1 MKVKVIK
8 ACWFGNK
15 LYDPDLSAVDI
26 IIDYPCEDA
35 DKLPS
40 WAEPVG
46 AVKTKAANKEGQKGK
61 EGEANNAKVGELP
74 VTEKNTLLEEAKAAG
89 IEGNQILG
97 WKVETLK
104 AKIAAAKKDKEG
116 EGEEEKGEGKDE

>member
-46 AVKTKAANKEGQKGK
+46 AVKTNTANKEGQKDK

-74 VTEKNTLLEEAKAAG
+74 V
-89 IEGNQILG
+89 EGNQILG

>member
-15 LYDPDLSAVDI
+15 LYDPDLSVSDI
-26 IIDYPCEDA
+26 ILDYPCEDA
-35 DKLPS
+35 NKLPS

-46 AVKTKAANKEGQKGK
+46 AVKAKAANKEDK

-74 VTEKNTLLEEAKAAG
+74 VTEKNALLEEAKAAG

>member
-15 LYDPDLSAVDI
+15 LYDPDLSASDI
-26 IIDYPCEDA
+26 ILDYPCEDA
-35 DKLPS
+35 NKLPS

-46 AVKTKAANKEGQKGK
+46 AVKVKAANKEGQKDK
-61 EGEANNAKVGELP
+61 EGEVNNAKVGDLP
-74 VTEKNTLLEEAKAAG
+74 VTEKNALLEEAKAAG

-104 AKIAAAKKDKEG
+104 AKIAAAEKAK